1 MESAHER
8 RALCD
13 DKKFQPDSHCYWFRL
28 FIIIQCVCF
37 DVLHFSMSTSFSE
50 RLYHCEQGHC
60 RMLMSHFRHIRIF
73 ILQSHTQLMLRSL
86 NPVSGYLQFHRF
98 WVGVF
103 FSFLDFSVR
112 KFTSYPAIFMFLR
125 VIFFFAYSIILQL
138 NTPFVCGPR
147 LASYKYADAFDKI
160 LFAIFLSNLC

>member
-1 MESAHER
+1 MESAHECR
-8 RALCD
+8 VLCQ
-13 DKKFQPDSHCYWFRL
+13 DKKFQPDSQCYWFRL
-28 FIIIQCVCF
+28 FIIIQCVYF

-50 RLYHCEQGHC
+50 RLYHCEQGHS
-60 RMLMSHFRHIRIF
+60 RMLTSHFRHIRIF

-103 FSFLDFSVR
+103 LFLDFSVR
-112 KFTSYPAIFMFLR
+112 KFTSYPAIFMFWR

-138 NTPFVCGPR
+138 NMPFVCGTR
-147 LASYKYADAFDKI
+147 LASFKYADAFDKI
-160 LFAIFLSNLC
+160 LLAIFLSN

>member
-28 FIIIQCVCF
+28 FIIIQCVYF

-60 RMLMSHFRHIRIF
+60 RMLTSHFRHIRIF

-103 FSFLDFSVR
+103 F
-112 KFTSYPAIFMFLR
+112 IFGFQRSIVHVLSR
-125 VIFFFAYSIILQL
+125 DIHVFACHRFFAYSIILQL
-138 NTPFVCGPR
+138 NMPFVCGPR
-147 LASYKYADAFDKI
+147 LASFKYADAFDKI